1 MENVTIGQIVAVI
14 GIISTIAGFFV
25 AIYKFIKKVVLDKIE
40 KNTADIKIL
49 QGKVDMIENEIKDGK
64 EEIIAADSLHPS
76 QMKYADINTL
86 KYKNSKI
93 KIDSKNATIT
103 NANIYNMSK
112 TEKIKKISFDNETIM
127 LGSLQKGEYVLE
139 IIAKYSQGNAYY
151 GIKIVVE

>member
-1 MENVTIGQIVAVI
+1 M
-14 GIISTIAGFFV
+14 
-25 AIYKFIKKVVLDKIE
+25 
-40 KNTADIKIL
+40 ADIK
-49 QGKVDMIENEIKDGK
+49 VKD
-64 EEIIAADSLHPS
+64 IA
-76 QMKYADINTL
+76 
-86 KYKNSKI
+86 KNGEI